1 VKLRLTDLLIS
12 AIAALTVSVLGV
24 TRGIRASAAHFLYHQ
39 ARYGSEKG
47 NVTGVMANCST
58 AHRLY
63 PYNYLFAILA
73 SETAYYKS
81 VGAEGREK
89 SYLLSSAD
97 YWCDSGLQLN
107 PYKSQLRMLRARL
120 LAKDSP
126 RDAVEYWT
134 AYLGWHYWEPLNH
147 CVMAEFHAMAGD
159 FDEAFRALDVI
170 KGMAHYEE
178 GLQRVNDQWHKEMV
192 MPEL

>member
-1 VKLRLTDLLIS
+1 ML
-12 AIAALTVSVLGV
+12 ALVVSVLGI
-24 TRGIRASAAHFLYHQ
+24 TRGIRATAAYFLYHQ
-39 ARYGSEKG
+39 ARYGSAQD

-58 AHRLY
+58 AYRLY
-63 PYNYLFAILA
+63 PYNYSFAILA
-73 SETAYYKS
+73 AERAYYES
-81 VGAEGREK
+81 SDASGREK

-97 YWCDSGLQLN
+97 YWCDTGLELN

-126 RDAVEYWT
+126 SDAVEYWT
-134 AYLGWHYWEPLNH
+134 AYLGWHYWEPFNH

-170 KGMAHYEE
+170 KGMAHYED
-178 GLQRVNDQWHKEMV
+178 GLKRVNHYWHKEMQ